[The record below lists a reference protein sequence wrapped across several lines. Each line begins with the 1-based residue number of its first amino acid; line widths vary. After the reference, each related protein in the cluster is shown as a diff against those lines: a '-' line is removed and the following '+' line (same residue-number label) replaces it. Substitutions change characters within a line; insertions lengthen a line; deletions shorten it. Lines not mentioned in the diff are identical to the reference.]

1 MSRASLPPSLYADTA
16 RPAPDTPPLDGDR
29 RASVC
34 VIGGGFTG
42 LSSALHLAE
51 QGTDVVLL
59 EQNEPGWGASGR
71 NGGQVNPGLKHNPDV
86 VEKDFGADL
95 GGRMIRMSWDAPN
108 VVFNLIA
115 RHQIQCEASQTGTM
129 RAAFQRNNVADIN
142 SAYEQ
147 GARRGMPVELL
158 DREAMRAKTGTD
170 RYLCALLDNRGGH
183 VNPLGYARGL
193 AQAAMQA
200 GASVHGGSPATKIWR
215 DGTAWRVETPG
226 GTVTADRLIIGT
238 NGYTGDLWPK
248 LRRTLVPVFSGIAA
262 SEPVPEPIARA
273 MMPHRASVYELGSV
287 TTYYRLDRANRV
299 LMGGR
304 CPQTDIAGA
313 DQLSF
318 FIRYA
323 TRLWPQIAGIRW
335 THGWSGQLAV
345 TPDHYPHIHEP
356 APGVLVC
363 LGYNGRGVAMSTA
376 MGPQLAKRT
385 LGGAEAEIDMPITG
399 LKPIP
404 FHGLWKSAVAARIS
418 VRADPRLAARVN
430 PTASWPGRARP

>member
-1 MSRASLPPSLYADTA
+1 VSASIRAMLPPSLYADTA
-16 RPAPDTPPLDGDR
+16 RPAPDTPPLAGDR

-34 VIGGGFTG
+34 VIGAGFTG
-42 LSSALHLAE
+42 LSAALHLAE
-51 QGTDVVLL
+51 QGTDVVVL
-59 EQNEPGWGASGR
+59 ERNEPGWGASGR
-71 NGGQVNPGLKHNPDV
+71 NGGQVNPGLKHNPDE
-86 VEKDFGADL
+86 VERDFGVDL

-108 VVFNLIA
+108 VVFDIIA

-158 DREAMRAKTGTD
+158 DRDAMRVKASTD

-193 AQAAMQA
+193 ADAAMRA
-200 GASVHGGSPATKIWR
+200 GVAVHGGTPATKVWR
-215 DGTAWRVETPG
+215 DGAAWRVETPT
-226 GTVTADRLIIGT
+226 GTVTAERLIIGT
-238 NGYTGDLWPK
+238 NGYTDGLWPK

-262 SEPVPEPIARA
+262 SEPLPEAMA
-273 MMPHRASVYELGSV
+273 QEMMPHRASVYELGSV
-287 TTYYRLDRANRV
+287 TTYYRIDRANRV

-304 CPQTDIAGA
+304 CPQTNISGA
-313 DQLSF
+313 EQLPF

-323 TRLWPQIAGIRW
+323 TRLWPQIAEVKW

-345 TPDHYPHIHEP
+345 TTDHYPHIHEP

-385 LGGAEAEIDMPITG
+385 LGGAAAEIDMPITG

-404 FHGLWKSAVAARIS
+404 FHGLWKSAVAARILYG
-418 VRADPRLAARVN
+418 RLRDSLHV
-430 PTASWPGRARP
+430 